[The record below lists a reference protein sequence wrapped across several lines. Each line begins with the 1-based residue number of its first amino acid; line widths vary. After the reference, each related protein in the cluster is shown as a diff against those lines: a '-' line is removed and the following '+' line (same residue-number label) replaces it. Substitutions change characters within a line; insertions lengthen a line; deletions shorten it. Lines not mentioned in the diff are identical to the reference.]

1 MMKRGDV
8 SFTFIHRIQEIEW
21 NIRDERWQSALALAL
36 TIPDICGGIAY
47 PQMVKR
53 YRDGRVMEDRNG
65 LPVRDVGSQYILWF
79 DTFAATYFKRNP
91 SDKQPYLSGER
102 CWQLRCEYLHQNKGF
117 YNNENEE
124 KLHFHLGIHC
134 GTSVCTSEEQA
145 FPQEGI
151 HIRLDI
157 QQICDRMCQAAKA
170 YYENN
175 HAKENFSLY
184 HTPVL
189 DFVQWANRGED
200 LKKTVAILCKDRTY
214 AAGIQETLRGISS
227 LIEIFTYP
235 EEAKTFF
242 KKKKPALWI
251 ITEDMLGQKH
261 QPWKAD
267 MVPVLLLSETQP
279 VTDTKKYIWISA
291 PFLIEQ
297 LRGTVRKQLK

>member
-21 NIRDERWQSALALAL
+21 NIQDERWQSALALAL
-36 TIPDICGGIAY
+36 TLPDICGGIAY

-53 YRDGRVMEDRNG
+53 YRDGRIMEDRNG
-65 LPVRDVGSQYILWF
+65 LPARDVGNQYILWF
-79 DTFAATYFKRNP
+79 DTYAAEYFKRSP
-91 SDKQPYLSGER
+91 LDTRPYLSGER

-117 YNNENEE
+117 FNKE
-124 KLHFHLGIHC
+124 KDETLHFHLGIHC
-134 GTSVCTSEEQA
+134 GSSVCTVEQQE

-170 YYENN
+170 YYKNN
-175 HAKENFSLY
+175 HTKEDFSLY

-189 DFVQWANRGED
+189 DFVQWANWGED
-200 LKKTVAILCKDRTY
+200 LQKTVAILCGDKTY
-214 AAGIQETLRGISS
+214 AVGIQEALRRISS
-227 LIEIFTYP
+227 LIKVFSYP

-251 ITEDMLGQKH
+251 ITEDMLRQKH
-261 QPWKAD
+261 QPWKVD
-267 MVPVLLLSETQP
+267 TVPVLLLSEKKP
-279 VTDTKKYIWISA
+279 LTDTPKYIWISI
-291 PFLIEQ
+291 PFLIDQ
-297 LRGTVRKQLK
+297 LRDTVRKQLM

>member
-1 MMKRGDV
+1 MKRGDV
-8 SFTFIHRIQEIEW
+8 SFTFMDRIQEIEW

-36 TIPDICGGIAY
+36 TLPDICGGIAY

-53 YRDGRVMEDRNG
+53 YRDGKIMEDRKG
-65 LPVRDVGSQYILWF
+65 LPARDVGSQYILWF
-79 DTFAATYFKRNP
+79 DTYAAKYFKRNP
-91 SDKQPYLSGER
+91 SDAQPYLSGER

-117 YNNENEE
+117 YNEE
-124 KLHFHLGIHC
+124 TDEELHFHLGIHC
-134 GTSVCTSEEQA
+134 GTSVCSLEN
-145 FPQEGI
+145 QEFSPGGI

-157 QQICDRMCQAAKA
+157 QQICDRMCQAVKA
-170 YYENN
+170 YYKNN
-175 HAKENFSLY
+175 YTKKNFSLY

-200 LKKTVAILCKDRTY
+200 LQKTVAILCSDRTY

-227 LIEIFTYP
+227 LIEIFIYP

-251 ITEDMLGQKH
+251 ITEDMLRQKH

-267 MVPVLLLSETQP
+267 MVPVLLLSADRP
-279 VTDTKKYIWISA
+279 VADAEKYIWIA
-291 PFLIEQ
+291 TPFLIEE
-297 LRGTVRKQLK
+297 LRNTVREQLT